1 MSVLINSEPITVS
14 INSETINVEVVSEP
28 INIEVSGARG
38 PAGESA
44 SLETYREYVGHCS
57 DPNLG
62 PLVVTPLNSASPV
75 YLGDIEWS
83 LLDVTAMEGTTESDK
98 FTIYTFLV
106 ENQCTTSEV
115 PLKVNRGD
123 VVSARKIQLSF
134 TGGLGTIGGLFKI
147 VVYPGDYAPSEI

>member
-1 MSVLINSEPITVS
+1 MSTIVNTQP
-14 INSETINVEVVSEP
+14 INVQINTEP
-28 INIEVSGARG
+28 VNVEVSGARG

-75 YLGDIEWS
+75 YLGDIDWE
-83 LLDVTAMEGTTESDK
+83 LLDVTAMEGTTLTDK

-115 PLKVNRGD
+115 GLKVNRGD
-123 VVSARKIQLSF
+123 VISARKIQLSF

>member
-1 MSVLINSEPITVS
+1 MSTIVNTQP
-14 INSETINVEVVSEP
+14 INVQINTEP
-28 INIEVSGARG
+28 VNVEVSGARG

-83 LLDVTAMEGTTESDK
+83 LLDVTAMEGTTLTDK

-106 ENQCTTSEV
+106 ENKCTTSEV
-115 PLKVNRGD
+115 GLKVNRGD

-134 TGGLGTIGGLFKI
+134 TGGFGTIGGLFKI

>member
-1 MSVLINSEPITVS
+1 MSVIVNTQP
-14 INSETINVEVVSEP
+14 INVEIVTGVNIDIVTEP
-28 INIEVSGARG
+28 VNVEVNAARG
-38 PAGESA
+38 PAGESPA
-44 SLETYREYVGHCS
+44 LETYREYVGHCS

-75 YLGDIEWS
+75 YLGDIDWE
-83 LLDVTAMEGTTESDK
+83 LLDVTAMEGTTLTDK

-115 PLKVNRGD
+115 GLKVNRGD
-123 VVSARKIQLSF
+123 VISARKIQLSF